1 MLNLLYPFLIII
13 GTTIAVVLGYLWW
26 RARTAS
32 NHKLA
37 LIRLNE
43 ANQFDAPA
51 FLQQAWPIL
60 EAAGLLGMR
69 WRCNWFG
76 IVIEGADGIHQS
88 KALHQEI
95 HVGEMHLSIDFFQH
109 RRGERQ
115 YFDTA
120 LIETFILL
128 LRSDMWIKAGAVDAT
143 LAQMS
148 KLTLFLQHDMKNVAQ
163 FIQLMADQL
172 AAVPPGKELQVLN
185 YLRTAAPLMRQ
196 RADRI
201 VQTLTLGQ
209 MQNEVPK
216 KITLDKLC
224 NSLIELY
231 QLRAKITG
239 NAYIVIA
246 ETRLE
251 TALENILKNYSDL
264 HLRLGGNKPLV
275 SIQITTEADRE
286 NESIAI
292 SIFSEDTPAMPHIER
307 LFEPFWSMNPN
318 GLGIGLYQAKHLLE
332 SCGGTLNAQE
342 TENGRLAFH
351 IQLPAAPQINMI

>member
-1 MLNLLYPFLIII
+1 MLSLLYPSLIII
-13 GTTIAVVLGYLWW
+13 GATIAVVLGYLWW
-26 RARTAS
+26 RARSAS

-43 ANQFDAPA
+43 ENQFDAPA

-76 IVIEGADGIHQS
+76 IVIEGAEGMYQG

-95 HVGEMHLSIDFFQH
+95 DVGEMHLSIAFFQH
-109 RRGERQ
+109 HRGERK
-115 YFDTA
+115 YFDGA

-172 AAVPPGKELQVLN
+172 AAVPPGKELQVLK

-209 MQNEVPK
+209 MQNENPK
-216 KITLDKLC
+216 KIALDVLC
-224 NSLIELY
+224 RSLVELY
-231 QLRAKITG
+231 QLHAKILG
-239 NAYIVIA
+239 NAQVLIA
-246 ETRLE
+246 ETNLE

-264 HLRLGGNKPLV
+264 HLRLGGDKPLV
-275 SIQITTEADRE
+275 NIEITTETDHDG
-286 NESIAI
+286 ESISI
-292 SIFSEDTPAMPHIER
+292 RIFSEDTPAMPHIER

-318 GLGIGLYQAKHLLE
+318 GLGIGLYQAKHLVE
-332 SCGGTLNAQE
+332 SCGGTLHAQE
-342 TENGRLAFH
+342 TDNGRLAFE
-351 IQLPAAPQINMI
+351 IRLPTSPHNHMN

>member
-1 MLNLLYPFLIII
+1 MLNLLYPILIII
-13 GTTIAVVLGYLWW
+13 GATIALVLSYLWW

-32 NHKLA
+32 NHNLA

-43 ANQFDAPA
+43 KNQFDAPA
-51 FLQQAWPIL
+51 FLKQAWPIL
-60 EAAGLLGMR
+60 ERAGLLGIR

-76 IVIEGADGIHQS
+76 IVIEAAEGLHQT
-88 KALHQEI
+88 KPVRQEI
-95 HVGEMHLSIDFFQH
+95 HIGEMHLSIDFFQH
-109 RRGERQ
+109 HRGERK

-120 LIETFILL
+120 LIETFLLL

-216 KITLDKLC
+216 QISLDNLFG
-224 NSLIELY
+224 NLTQLY
-231 QLRAKITG
+231 QLHAEVTG
-239 NAYIVIA
+239 NARVVVA
-246 ETRLE
+246 ETSLE
-251 TALENILKNYSDL
+251 TAFENILKNYSDL
-264 HLRLGGNKPLV
+264 HLRLGGEKPLV
-275 SIQITTEADRE
+275 KIHIATDIDTAYESVSIR
-286 NESIAI
+286 
-292 SIFSEDTPAMPHIER
+292 IFSEDTPVMPNIER

-332 SCGGTLNAQE
+332 SCGGSLNAQQNE
-342 TENGRLAFH
+342 SGRLAFQ
-351 IQLPAAPQINMI
+351 IQLPSTPQMHKN